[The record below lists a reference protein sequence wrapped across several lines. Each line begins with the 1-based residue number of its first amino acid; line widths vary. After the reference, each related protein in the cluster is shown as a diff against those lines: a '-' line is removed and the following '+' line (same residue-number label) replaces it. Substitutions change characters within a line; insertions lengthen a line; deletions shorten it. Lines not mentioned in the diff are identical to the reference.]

1 MSSPQKKR
9 VGRWRWW
16 RITFS
21 FVFRLFS
28 LLHSVLFRSSSRCCM
43 LLCSNLARCVIH
55 GFKFHCTSFC
65 RPPSSV
71 LQKKNKKQQEPNGG
85 GGLCARTHVFA
96 LSYYLHTTASTP
108 SPIALIA
115 TAETEKRRRTCLF
128 SFFFFFTCGTA
139 KRKWEQSS
147 FQHLRR
153 VGQQQQLHF
162 THSNLFILIDSC
174 KWITEKFQRSE
185 SNRLWRASTAAVE
198 EIETVDW
205 FFLLLKKTSQRHV
218 LSICAAW
225 KKRS

>member
-1 MSSPQKKR
+1 
-9 VGRWRWW
+9 
-16 RITFS
+16 
-21 FVFRLFS
+21 
-28 LLHSVLFRSSSRCCM
+28 
-43 LLCSNLARCVIH
+43 
-55 GFKFHCTSFC
+55 
-65 RPPSSV
+65 
-71 LQKKNKKQQEPNGG
+71 
-85 GGLCARTHVFA
+85 
-96 LSYYLHTTASTP
+96 
-108 SPIALIA
+108 
-115 TAETEKRRRTCLF
+115 
-128 SFFFFFTCGTA
+128 
-139 KRKWEQSS
+139 
-147 FQHLRR
+147 